1 MRQAQ
6 SASSPIP
13 PGTLL
18 QKTIPPRLV
27 EPYLTGR
34 RAVIAGFVYRARDCS
49 FRDPAELADALD
61 LGYEGSEFG
70 PETAEAYLLRWT
82 AVAVDS
88 YMVPYSP
95 ELGGDWRGKPPF
107 SGTGYTSSR
116 ANSIAEYYTDPI
128 PVPVGTEMYR
138 LANGTEEFIA
148 RFDGQAWL
156 RPSGGI

>member
-1 MRQAQ
+1 
-6 SASSPIP
+6 
-13 PGTLL
+13 
-18 QKTIPPRLV
+18 
-27 EPYLTGR
+27 
-34 RAVIAGFVYRARDCS
+34 VIAGFVYRARDCS

-70 PETAEAYLLRWT
+70 PDTAEVYLLRWT

-128 PVPVGTEMYR
+128 PVPVGTEMYK